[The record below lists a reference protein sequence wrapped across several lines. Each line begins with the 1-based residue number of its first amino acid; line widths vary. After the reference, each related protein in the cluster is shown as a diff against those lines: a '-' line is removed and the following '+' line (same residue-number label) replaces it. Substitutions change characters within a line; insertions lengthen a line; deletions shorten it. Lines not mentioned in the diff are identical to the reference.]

1 MKKSHLISLAAAM
14 LALTFSSCG
23 KTPAKTTADSDPEY
37 VLLAYVWAGGG
48 DMLPPADKVTGINYG
63 FGYPNETRNG
73 IYIDNEKRFQDV
85 IDLKKQNPDL
95 KVLLSMGGNSHDG
108 YPELVS
114 TEANRKAFAKDCLR
128 VIKEYGIDG
137 IDFDWEFP
145 ASEGGTPDDIDNF
158 QMLMEDIR
166 EAIGPDYLLTV
177 AGGASARALKFP
189 ELLSV
194 VDYINIMSYDLGWQA
209 PYHHTALYRSDVTGW
224 HSVEESLHEFLDKGV
239 PRDMIVLGMA
249 FYGRGD
255 EGKHFANW
263 TDYKDIKVTDGLE
276 ERWDSVGCVPY
287 LADKATGE
295 LVIGYENP
303 RSLEIKCQ
311 YIKDQGLKGGM
322 YWRTEYENPDQ
333 ELAHTVARCLLG
345 K

>member
-1 MKKSHLISLAAAM
+1 MNRLSVIAVTLL
-14 LALTFSSCG
+14 LALSAVSCRNN
-23 KTPAKTTADSDPEY
+23 TANESKAGEEPEY

-73 IYIDNEKRFQDV
+73 ITIDNEKRFMDV
-85 IDLKKQNPDL
+85 INLKKQNPAL

-108 YPELVS
+108 YPELVAF
-114 TEANRKAFAKDCLR
+114 EENRKAFAKDCRR
-128 VIKEYGIDG
+128 VIEQYGIDG

-189 ELLSV
+189 ELLDV
-194 VDYINIMSYDLGWQA
+194 VDYINVMSYDLGWQA

-224 HSVEESLHEFLDKGV
+224 HSVEESLDEFLSKGV
-239 PRDMIVLGMA
+239 PRDKIVMGMA

-255 EGKHFANW
+255 EKKHFANW

-287 LADKATGE
+287 LVDVKTGE

-311 YIKDQGLKGGM
+311 YIKDQGFKGGM
-322 YWRTEYENPDQ
+322 YWRTEYENEDQ